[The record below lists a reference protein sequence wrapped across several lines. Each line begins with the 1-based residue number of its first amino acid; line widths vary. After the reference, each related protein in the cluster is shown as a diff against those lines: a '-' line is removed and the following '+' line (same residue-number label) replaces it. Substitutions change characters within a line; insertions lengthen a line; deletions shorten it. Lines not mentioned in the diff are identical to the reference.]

1 MKAPSG
7 GTKPDAEWLQSTN
20 ILRVSGKEHSGGFVF
35 PAHSERD
42 TVSGK
47 PDTMQNGSGSHCR
60 ILQRQYRFS
69 SKMRGVLSTVISSAI
84 SYVWKGRRFYAL
96 SQGN

>member
-47 PDTMQNGSGSHCR
+47 TGYDAERFRQPLPD
-60 ILQRQYRFS
+60 FAE
-69 SKMRGVLSTVISSAI
+69 TVS
-84 SYVWKGRRFYAL
+84 FFF
-96 SQGN
+96 

>member
-1 MKAPSG
+1 MKAHSG

-47 PDTMQNGSGSHCR
+47 TGYD
-60 ILQRQYRFS
+60 
-69 SKMRGVLSTVISSAI
+69 A
-84 SYVWKGRRFYAL
+84 WKGRRFYAL